1 MKNIVKKIL
10 SSGYQIEDKAF
21 NLLKSI
27 ENEND
32 LETIIEELIKK
43 ADNLDPR
50 PIIISEDF
58 IKQSLKDLNQQ
69 KEITEPI
76 DQISLRSSK
85 PLAEEEGSN
94 IEIIE
99 DPTNKI
105 SSLGNVEDFK
115 HYFRDRFEK
124 ISYIL
129 RKHLDARNATSIDKA
144 LEATPKEKV
153 KIIGMVMNKKE
164 GNRFLIMEVDDLE
177 SSAVVLVPKDR
188 DHRLLDI
195 AQGIMQ
201 DQVLCVE
208 AIRGSGEL
216 LIATN
221 FIFPD
226 VPERK
231 TNRAKIPIYA
241 ALVSDIHLG
250 SKTFLEDSFEKFIL
264 WLNGKA
270 GSPNQIEIARKVKYL
285 LIAGDLVDGIGI
297 YPRQEEEL
305 VITDVYKQYELLAQ
319 YIEQIP
325 DYIDVVIVPGNH
337 DAVRQALPQPAIS
350 KDYAKPIY
358 EVKNVISLGNPSKI
372 RLHGVTFLIY
382 HGRSLDDVLAT
393 LPNLDFQKPEKGME
407 YLLRN
412 RHLAIEYGKRT
423 SIAPLQEDLLV
434 IDEPPDVFQA
444 GHIHVL
450 KHEIYRGTLIVNCGA
465 WQSQTNYQKR
475 MGLMPTPGILPLVN
489 LQTLKTSLIDFKT

>member
-1 MKNIVKKIL
+1 
-10 SSGYQIEDKAF
+10 
-21 NLLKSI
+21 
-27 ENEND
+27 
-32 LETIIEELIKK
+32 
-43 ADNLDPR
+43 
-50 PIIISEDF
+50 
-58 IKQSLKDLNQQ
+58 
-69 KEITEPI
+69 
-76 DQISLRSSK
+76 
-85 PLAEEEGSN
+85 
-94 IEIIE
+94 
-99 DPTNKI
+99 
-105 SSLGNVEDFK
+105 
-115 HYFRDRFEK
+115 
-124 ISYIL
+124 
-129 RKHLDARNATSIDKA
+129 
-144 LEATPKEKV
+144 
-153 KIIGMVMNKKE
+153 
-164 GNRFLIMEVDDLE
+164 
-177 SSAVVLVPKDR
+177 
-188 DHRLLDI
+188 
-195 AQGIMQ
+195 
-201 DQVLCVE
+201 
-208 AIRGSGEL
+208 
-216 LIATN
+216 
-221 FIFPD
+221 